1 MSESEWVSSVS
12 KHSLPQHMP
21 SSRTRAE
28 KYQGKGQKWKETEWF
43 SFPLALYMKNVRSKK
58 HLLPPM
64 YLSAHFQ
71 EAWPHPGHR
80 LAREQSLT
88 QHIRKHRSP
97 RLGGLLLF
105 LWLNSQAGR
114 AGTAPNDSWVLQSHT
129 GPHRQASAPSPHR
142 RAGLLRH
149 ILLFADSSDHKGLLL
164 CVQRATVVKHT
175 SPGTGW
181 GKDSET
187 SHSSST
193 PAHLSYHSTLPH
205 KIKTL
210 LENPAFRDVWFP
222 KDSSH

>member
-129 GPHRQASAPSPHR
+129 GPHRQASAPSPLPLLTAELGYFATFSCSLTAVTTKGYFCVCR
-142 RAGLLRH
+142 GLQL
-149 ILLFADSSDHKGLLL
+149 
-164 CVQRATVVKHT
+164 
-175 SPGTGW
+175 
-181 GKDSET
+181 
-187 SHSSST
+187 
-193 PAHLSYHSTLPH
+193 
-205 KIKTL
+205 
-210 LENPAFRDVWFP
+210 
-222 KDSSH
+222 